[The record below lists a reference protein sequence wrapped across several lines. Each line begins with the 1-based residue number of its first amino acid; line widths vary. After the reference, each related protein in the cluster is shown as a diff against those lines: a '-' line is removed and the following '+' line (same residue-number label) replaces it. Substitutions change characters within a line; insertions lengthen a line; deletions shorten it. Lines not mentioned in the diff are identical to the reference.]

1 MCCPLVS
8 SGSERKDIERL
19 DARIGAR
26 GHAGGDEH
34 GLIAERCDLAL
45 IVSHDSALVRIGL
58 AAAVGGKD
66 MVELL
71 LANRADV
78 NSKAI
83 DGETALHE
91 AANNG
96 RKDVVKLLLAN
107 KADVNAKASIGWT
120 PLHFAA
126 MRCHRDVVE
135 LLLASKADV
144 NAEDGGGGTP
154 LRDAARNCN
163 DVTELLRQHGG
174 HD

>member
-1 MCCPLVS
+1 V
-8 SGSERKDIERL
+8 
-19 DARIGAR
+19 
-26 GHAGGDEH
+26 
-34 GLIAERCDLAL
+34 
-45 IVSHDSALVRIGL
+45 
-58 AAAVGGKD
+58 
-66 MVELL
+66 VELL
-71 LANRADV
+71 LA
-78 NSKAI
+78 S
-83 DGETALHE
+83 
-91 AANNG
+91 
-96 RKDVVKLLLAN
+96 